1 MADRSRPGSDPTPAS
16 ARAPSGTFK
25 LEVPAVFLRQLVD
38 DQVRAQS
45 LVRHVTRRGNEDPQA
60 LRHVCHSLANFVTN
74 KAHHLQPCRQSLEI
88 AGVLATARRGPGAQ
102 VSVRSTERP
111 ERCLP
116 ISLPGRMRL
125 RPASCRSLDQAY
137 SIFTRRLFFGG
148 LVGATCLVLAG
159 WFASVMATGN
169 SGPVDM
175 LLLALF
181 VLNAPSLAIGF
192 WNAALGFA
200 LLKERAHPVG
210 FSRRRPVSAATT
222 NPTARTAV
230 AMVVRNEPPAESF
243 VLLKTLV
250 ESLDRN
256 GHLSS
261 FDFFIL
267 SDSDRPEV
275 VAAEEAAFASWR
287 AEGGGSTQV
296 FYRRRTERAGFK
308 PGNVYDFCESAGRK
322 YDLLVLLDSD
332 SLMSGEVVVRLVR
345 AMQANSRLGILQT
358 FSVGLPSQSLF
369 ARIFSFGHRH
379 GMRCAVVGAAWWQ
392 GDCGQFWGHNCII
405 RMAPF
410 IEHCRLPYLPGGSL
424 ADRSVVNCA
433 GHDQI
438 EAALMRRAGYEV
450 RFLPQEGG
458 SYEDNPPAAPEYLLR
473 YSRWC
478 QGNLE
483 NLKLLDLADLVP
495 MSRFTSAFSPQNF
508 LAPPAS
514 WRLRFSPRGRWRRGP
529 TADPFRPDRPPRSMS
544 FGCCCIFHQSCLVS
558 AMRYGVRA
566 NVLEVRLGFSPGVFP
581 RLFSPFFWRQCRCLL
596 PALRYWRSCWGAPGS
611 GTHNSASRIACHGTW
626 RSPGCGRPRCLDLHC
641 WRSSLSRR
649 RTPCR
654 GFCPLSWV

>member
-1 MADRSRPGSDPTPAS
+1 MSADITSGPA
-16 ARAPSGTFK
+16 A
-25 LEVPAVFLRQLVD
+25 
-38 DQVRAQS
+38 
-45 LVRHVTRRGNEDPQA
+45 
-60 LRHVCHSLANFVTN
+60 
-74 KAHHLQPCRQSLEI
+74 I
-88 AGVLATARRGPGAQ
+88 ATG
-102 VSVRSTERP
+102 E
-111 ERCLP
+111 LP
-116 ISLPGRMRL
+116 L
-125 RPASCRSLDQAY
+125 LDQAY

-169 SGPVDM
+169 SGPIEM
-175 LLLALF
+175 LLIALF

-200 LLKERAHPVG
+200 LLNGARASGWAPAQIG
-210 FSRRRPVSAATT
+210 FGGNDDPL
-222 NPTARTAV
+222 TARTAV
-230 AMVVRNEPPAESF
+230 AMVVRNEPPTEFF

-250 ESLDRN
+250 ESLDQT

-267 SDSDRPEV
+267 SDSDQPDV

-296 FYRRRTERAGFK
+296 FYRRRKERAGFK
-308 PGNVYDFCESAGRK
+308 PGNVYDFCESDGRK

-410 IEHCRLPYLPGGSL
+410 IEHCRLPYLPGGPL

-450 RFLPQEGG
+450 RFLPEEGG

-495 MSRFTSAFSPQNF
+495 MSRFHLGFLAAKFLGAAGIVAFAILAAWAVATWPDGRSFPTGSAAALYVVWLLLYFSPKLF
-508 LAPPAS
+508 GVGDALWRSRERFGGAARLLAGCLSEIIFTLLLAPVSMFAAGASILALMLGRARVWDLQQREPYRLSWNVAIARLWPATLFGFALLAFLVVAAPHAVP
-514 WRLRFSPRGRWRRGP
+514 WFLPFIAGLIFAIPFAVA
-529 TADPFRPDRPPRSMS
+529 TASGTLGVWAAARKLCAAPEEISMPED
-544 FGCCCIFHQSCLVS
+544 V
-558 AMRYGVRA
+558 AAVRA
-566 NVLEVRLGFSPGVFP
+566 KL
-581 RLFSPFFWRQCRCLL
+581 
-596 PALRYWRSCWGAPGS
+596 ARSG
-611 GTHNSASRIACHGTW
+611 
-626 RSPGCGRPRCLDLHC
+626 
-641 WRSSLSRR
+641 
-649 RTPCR
+649 
-654 GFCPLSWV
+654 